1 MAKGDRYV
9 GKRDKEDSEMLEQ
22 TNKTLAIYR
31 ERGKQGK
38 RLERVYRQLFKQE
51 LYELAYAET
60 YANSG
65 ATTKGSEGSSYDGMS
80 MEVIDKI
87 IGKVRKEQYKWK
99 PVRRVYIPKS
109 DGSKRPLGVSE
120 RDDKLLQTAMKI
132 LLEAYYEPKF
142 SNRSHGFRPNR
153 SCATALIQMCQ
164 KHADTNWFIEGDI
177 KGCFDNIDHETLLG
191 IMANKIEDGRMISLT
206 RKLLKAGVMENW
218 RKTYTYSGTPQ
229 GGIIS
234 PLLTNIYMDVFD
246 KWVESE
252 LLPKYNQSLNP
263 IAGRGRRKNPEYIR
277 LTSAIT
283 RAMKKGDTET
293 YRRHRNARE
302 NVPSVIPNDEGFRK
316 LEYVRYADDF
326 LLSFSGPKREATE
339 IKEEI
344 RKFLKDRLKLEL
356 SKEKTLITHARAGK
370 AKFLGYE
377 ISLFQNSGKKV
388 LNGQT
393 RFSVPKEVIN
403 KATRKYT
410 KQGKPVH
417 RNVLLEEHDLEIIWT
432 FQSEYKGLVEY
443 YRMAHNLHALSMV
456 GWVAQAALLKTLAHK
471 HKTSVRKISKKY
483 SNIADIDGQKYKVIE
498 ASIKREG
505 KKPITARF
513 GAVSLA
519 RNPKPTFINDE
530 KQKPFGKSR
539 NEIIDRLKADQCE
552 MCGKT
557 GKVEVHHIRKL
568 RDMHKK
574 GRKRKPLW
582 AQRMI
587 AIRRKTLMCCPEC
600 HRAIGNGQHLKAWD
614 SWKETLESRVR

>member
-1 MAKGDRYV
+1 MRPT
-9 GKRDKEDSEMLEQ
+9 EQ
-22 TNKTLAIYR
+22 ILAIHSK
-31 ERGKQGK
+31 RGDEGK
-38 RLERVYRQLFKQE
+38 RLNKVYKHLLNPD
-51 LYELAYAET
+51 LYYKAYAAI
-60 YANSG
+60 YANQG
-65 ATTKGSEGSSYDGMS
+65 ALTKGTDEDTLDGMS
-80 MEVIDKI
+80 EERMDNI
-87 IGKVRKEQYKWK
+87 IEKLKLEKYTWR
-99 PVRRVYIPKS
+99 PVRRTYIPKG
-109 DGSKRPLGVSE
+109 DGRKRPLGIPSG
-120 RDDKLLQTAMKI
+120 DDKLLQAAMKL
-132 LLEAYYEPKF
+132 LLEAYYEPTF
-142 SNRSHGFRPNR
+142 SDRSHGFRPQR
-153 SCATALIQMCQ
+153 GCLTALIQVARR
-164 KHADTNWFIEGDI
+164 HRDTNWFIEGDI

-471 HKTSVRKISKKY
+471 HKTSVRKTSKKY